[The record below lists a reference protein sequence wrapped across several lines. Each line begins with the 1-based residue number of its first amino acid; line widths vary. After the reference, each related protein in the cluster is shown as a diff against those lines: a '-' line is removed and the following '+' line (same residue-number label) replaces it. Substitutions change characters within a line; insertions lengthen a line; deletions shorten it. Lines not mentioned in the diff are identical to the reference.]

1 MVNHDTHHWIIATPN
16 GKVSTG
22 VCKHCGETREF
33 SNEAPAGFAKM
44 ARKDEED
51 WTARD
56 RIARSLVFESEEK
69 RRF

>member
-1 MVNHDTHHWIIATPN
+1 
-16 GKVSTG
+16 
-22 VCKHCGETREF
+22 
-33 SNEAPAGFAKM
+33 M

-56 RIARSLVFESEEK
+56 RIARRLVFESEEK